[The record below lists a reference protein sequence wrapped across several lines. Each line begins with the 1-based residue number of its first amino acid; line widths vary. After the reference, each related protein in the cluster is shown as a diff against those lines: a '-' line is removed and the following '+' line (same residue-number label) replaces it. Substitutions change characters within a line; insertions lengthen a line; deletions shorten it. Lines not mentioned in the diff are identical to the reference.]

1 MYASCPEKEK
11 EPGECSKENTSLNSD
26 LPEKLN
32 SNNDVIFSNAGK
44 KIPVKII
51 LSENEEVNST
61 QNGTEPFEN
70 NSSGHLTPS
79 PLQNLTENFIRFSNS
94 NINNFSIGN
103 LNLFFYIFFLVAF
116 TKKFINIYCF

>member
-44 KIPVKII
+44 KIPVRII

-103 LNLFFYIFFLVAF
+103 FNFF
-116 TKKFINIYCF
+116 